1 MARGRSIRP
10 ASEPWPGYV
19 DVLST
24 LLLVIVFLLVVFAVA
39 QFVLSQVLSG
49 RDEALA
55 RLNQQVAELAQ
66 MLSLEQRTTT
76 ELRANLAELS
86 ASLQQATSARDELA
100 LKIDALTRRAEGAE
114 GEARRS
120 EGELRVQLAEV
131 ERLKRDIEALRKVK
145 EALEADVASKAG
157 EITQLRDRSKELEAK
172 LASEAERTALA
183 QKEIES
189 REIRLSELQ
198 ALYLGKQEEA
208 ESQKRL
214 TAEAQ
219 AQVALLNQ
227 QILALRQQLA
237 RLEQALQVA
246 EAKDKEAQV
255 QIADLGRRLNLAL
268 AQKVEE
274 LSRYRSEFFGRLRE
288 VLGDRRDITI
298 VGDRFVFQSEVL
310 FDQGSAELSEGAR
323 EQLRKLARA
332 LLEIGSRI
340 PREVPWILR
349 VDGHTDVI
357 PIRTAQFPSNWELSV
372 ARALAVTRYLEALG
386 VPPNRLAATGF
397 GEYQP
402 LDPGRDEIAF
412 RRNRRIELRLTDR

>member
-24 LLLVIVFLLVVFAVA
+24 LLLVIVFLLVVFAIA

-55 RLNQQVAELAQ
+55 RLNQQVAELAE
-66 MLSLEQRTTT
+66 MLALEQRTTT

-114 GEARRS
+114 SDARRS
-120 EGELRVQLAEV
+120 EGELKVQLAEV

-145 EALEADVASKAG
+145 ESLEADVAAKAG
-157 EITQLRDRSKELEAK
+157 EITQLRDRSKELEAR
-172 LASEAERTALA
+172 LATEAERTALA
-183 QKEIES
+183 QKELEA

-198 ALYLGKQEEA
+198 ALYLSKEE
-208 ESQKRL
+208 EVEGQKRL
-214 TAEAQ
+214 TTEAQ

-237 RLEQALQVA
+237 RLEAALEVA
-246 EAKDKEAQV
+246 ETKDKEAQA

-288 VLGDRRDITI
+288 VLGNRRDVTI

-310 FDQGSAELSEGAR
+310 FDQGSAELSDGAK
-323 EQLRKLARA
+323 EQLRKLAQT
-332 LLEIGSRI
+332 LLEIAGRI
-340 PREVPWILR
+340 PEDVPWILR

-372 ARALAVTRYLEALG
+372 ARALAVTRFLVEQG

-402 LDPGRDEIAF
+402 LDQARDEIAL

>member
-208 ESQKRL
+208 EGQKRL